1 MVGALKAL
9 IALPIALLL
18 ILLAVANRAPV
29 LLSLDPFAQGAP
41 EIGLTVPLFAVI
53 LGSVA
58 IGVVLGGVGSW
69 MAGGKHRRARRRSAR
84 DVNRLE
90 AETERLRAAVAAHRP
105 TGLALPGPARSA
117 PDGRVYP

>member
-9 IALPIALLL
+9 IALPIALVL
-18 ILLAVANRAPV
+18 ILLAVANRTPV
-29 LLSLDPFAQGAP
+29 LLSLDPFAPDAP

-58 IGVVLGGVGSW
+58 IGVILGGVGSW

-90 AETERLRAAVAAHRP
+90 AETERLRAAMAAGRP
-105 TGLALPGPARSA
+105 AGPALA
-117 PDGRVYP
+117 GPDRRIIP